1 MEQDGALQFEST
13 DSNQFFLKGRGEL
26 HLGIVLENMRREGY
40 EFQTTSPTV
49 IFKEGPNGT
58 KLEPFE
64 QIKFEVP
71 LSIISKIMDKIQKR
85 LGNVTDTLESG

>member
-1 MEQDGALQFEST
+1 VEQDGALQYEPT

-49 IFKEGPNGT
+49 IFRETADGLKT
-58 KLEPFE
+58 EPYE
-64 QIKFEVP
+64 
-71 LSIISKIMDKIQKR
+71 
-85 LGNVTDTLESG
+85 

>member
-1 MEQDGALQFEST
+1 M
-13 DSNQFFLKGRGEL
+13 

-49 IFKEGPNGT
+49 ILKEDSNGT

-64 QIKFEVP
+64 LIKMEVP
-71 LSIISKIMDKIQKR
+71 LNLISKIMAKISNR
-85 LGNVTDTLESG
+85 LGNVTDTLESGIDSSLIIAEIPTRGLFGLQLEIQ